1 MNISVPSTPTAFQ
14 AIAYFLVAYVPVQRL
29 LRHRRERQ
37 IIRKYGYRQR
47 SDLARMTMDEAGEI
61 LRDALELEMT
71 DAFEIS
77 LGYGFLQV
85 SRLWLE
91 LVVSHQDLP

>member
-1 MNISVPSTPTAFQ
+1 MPSTVHTAVK
-14 AIAYFLVAYVPVQRL
+14 AIAYFLVAYVPVQRF

-37 IIRKYGYRQR
+37 TIRKYGYRQR

-61 LRDALELEMT
+61 LRVILELEMT
-71 DAFEIS
+71 DSFEIS

-85 SRLWLE
+85 RRSC
-91 LVVSHQDLP
+91 SF